1 MSNIFTICRYLLCF
15 YDESTIMYTGGN
27 MIYMHNDFIK
37 RGYKDYHV
45 KRLMKEGKLFF
56 IEKGV
61 YSTKKEV
68 NYFEYIVK
76 KHPNAIFNLWTACY
90 CYGLLKENKM
100 PYVIAT
106 KQKDRKIKNEN
117 IKQVFM
123 SDDLYHLGNN
133 LLKFEGVSIQTFDI
147 ERLLI
152 EVVRNKTKI
161 EYAIYEEIIMNYRKI
176 RNVLNKRKLALYF
189 PYFKDKRI
197 LRRIAVEVFDTNSIF

>member
-1 MSNIFTICRYLLCF
+1 
-15 YDESTIMYTGGN
+15 
-27 MIYMHNDFIK
+27 MHNDFIK

-61 YSTKKEV
+61 YSTKKEM

-76 KHPNAIFNLWTACY
+76 KHPNAIIDLWTACY
-90 CYGLLKENKM
+90 CYGFLKENKM

-106 KQKDRKIKNEN
+106 KQKDRKIKNEK
-117 IKQVFM
+117 IKQIFM
-123 SDDLYHLGNN
+123 SDDLYSLGNN
-133 LLKFEGVSIQTFDI
+133 ILKFEGVQIRTFDI

-152 EVVRNKTKI
+152 EIVRNKTNI
-161 EYAIYEEIIMNYRKI
+161 EHDVYKEIIESYKKLKNL
-176 RNVLNKRKLALYF
+176 LNKRKLLSYL

-197 LRRIAVEVFDTNSIF
+197 VSRISKEVFDVDAINL

>member
-1 MSNIFTICRYLLCF
+1 
-15 YDESTIMYTGGN
+15 

-61 YSTKKEV
+61 YSTKKEI

-76 KHPNAIFNLWTACY
+76 KHPNALFDLWTACY
-90 CYGLLKENKM
+90 CYGFLKENKM

-133 LLKFEGVSIQTFDI
+133 ILKFEGIKVKTFDI

-161 EYAIYEEIIMNYRKI
+161 EYEIYIEIIESYKKI
-176 RNVLNKRKLALYF
+176 KNLLNKRKLLLYL

-197 LRRIAVEVFDTNSIF
+197 ENRIAKEIFAIDSITI